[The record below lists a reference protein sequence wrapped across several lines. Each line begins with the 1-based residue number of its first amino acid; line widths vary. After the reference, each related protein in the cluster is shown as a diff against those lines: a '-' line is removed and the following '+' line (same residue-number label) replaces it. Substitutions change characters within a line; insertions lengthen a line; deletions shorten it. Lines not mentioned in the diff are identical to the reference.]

1 MQDNVMPTGKWEFN
15 QEVTNCFD
23 EMLSRSIPAYADMRA
38 LTERLGS
45 KFVQRKTAIV
55 DLGCST
61 GEAIKPFVSKYG
73 AQNQYKLFD
82 VSEPMLEECK
92 KTTSWSLLCSRSRS
106 MSRSPLRKVMF
117 RDSRFQQ
124 FPLYQI

>member
-45 KFVQRKTAIV
+45 KFVQRKN
-55 DLGCST
+55 CYCR
-61 GEAIKPFVSKYG
+61 FR
-73 AQNQYKLFD
+73 LFN
-82 VSEPMLEECK
+82 
-92 KTTSWSLLCSRSRS
+92 W
-106 MSRSPLRKVMF
+106 
-117 RDSRFQQ
+117 
-124 FPLYQI
+124 